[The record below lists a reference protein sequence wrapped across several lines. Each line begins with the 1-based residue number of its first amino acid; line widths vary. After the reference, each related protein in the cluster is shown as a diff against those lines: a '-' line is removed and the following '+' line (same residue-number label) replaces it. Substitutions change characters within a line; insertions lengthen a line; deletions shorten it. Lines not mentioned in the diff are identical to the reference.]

1 MRISDWSSDVCSS
14 DLRRGRTVGLRL
26 LHLAAPRLI
35 DGKEQQ
41 ERREYAG
48 RACNEKRG
56 PPAMMFGQIS
66 ARSRTHDCAQIGT
79 DAEQPACESTYAST
93 KHTHQHRLDE
103 RRGGKEGGSTCR
115 TRWS

>member
-56 PPAMMFGQIS
+56 PHAMMFGQIS
-66 ARSRTHDCAQIGT
+66 ARSRSEDCAQIT
-79 DAEQPACESTYAST
+79 SAE
-93 KHTHQHRLDE
+93 
-103 RRGGKEGGSTCR
+103 RGVGKEGGSTWR
-115 TRWS
+115 ARGRPEHSKQKQQ

>member
-66 ARSRTHDCAQIGT
+66 ARSRSDDCAQIGT
-79 DAEQPACESTYAST
+79 DVEHPDCETASARR
-93 KHTHQHRLDE
+93 KHEIGRAHV
-103 RRGGKEGGSTCR
+103 
-115 TRWS
+115 